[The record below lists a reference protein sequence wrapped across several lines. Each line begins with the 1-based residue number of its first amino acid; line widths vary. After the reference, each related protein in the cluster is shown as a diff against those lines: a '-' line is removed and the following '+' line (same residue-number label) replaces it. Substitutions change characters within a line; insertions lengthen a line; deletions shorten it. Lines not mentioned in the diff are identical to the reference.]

1 MWRWCSRSWANGG
14 CARGWRR
21 CSDRRLVAP
30 ALLRRYLAD
39 GPRDLTAAVA
49 CRTAAERLGQL
60 FAALP
65 GGLEAFL
72 RVAARSATRSLRCW
86 PRILRRWLAR
96 P

>member
-14 CARGWRR
+14 CAWGWRR

-60 FAALP
+60 FADLP
-65 GGLEAFL
+65 GGLEPFL
-72 RVAARSATRSLRCW
+72 RSGPIGHPQFALLAADIA
-86 PRILRRWLAR
+86 RW
-96 P
+96 